1 MSDASKRFGAR
12 LGAFALFIL
21 FSPAVRAGPT
31 PSPIINPSQTM
42 GICSFRAGTTLHTLT
57 LLKVALPGTSL
68 ADHIKF
74 FNSLPPGQAGRY
86 TTNIAYIVVDTVQ
99 GPSPRPRVVWGAY
112 GTGTGPRPGAIQQ
125 KLIGAVVWDATTK
138 EPYVVLAQSR
148 ELATS
153 IRVYQVGLT
162 QDFAPLPL
170 KLEYTSRLSKFEDVA
185 PLSSVSVGT
194 NPTDLEALQA
204 TAMPGGLSLR
214 FQRERGTDSPVWNT
228 APYNS
233 PVNIFFALAGN
244 KWSSPDAKVGY
255 GRVEKL

>member
-1 MSDASKRFGAR
+1 M
-12 LGAFALFIL
+12 
-21 FSPAVRAGPT
+21 
-31 PSPIINPSQTM
+31 
-42 GICSFRAGTTLHTLT
+42 
-57 LLKVALPGTSL
+57 
-68 ADHIKF
+68 
-74 FNSLPPGQAGRY
+74 
-86 TTNIAYIVVDTVQ
+86 
-99 GPSPRPRVVWGAY
+99 
-112 GTGTGPRPGAIQQ
+112 
-125 KLIGAVVWDATTK
+125 
-138 EPYVVLAQSR
+138 AQSR